1 MERKEHYTYGL
12 GGGPLHSSGTVG
24 EELSGANKGLQI
36 GGGVP
41 VHGDSGGTEGEKWWA

>member
-1 MERKEHYTYGL
+1 MAWGEVLFTARELLERSCLERIKVCRL
-12 GGGPLHSSGTVG
+12 
-24 EELSGANKGLQI
+24 